1 MAEKPSAQVLETEFD
16 VLMAR
21 AGLTIPAE
29 RRAGYLQDFA
39 DLREQLALLHER
51 RPATVE
57 PANVY
62 RVPVGASR

>member
-1 MAEKPSAQVLETEFD
+1 MAQKPSAEALEAEFN

-29 RRAGYLQDFA
+29 RRADFLQDFA
-39 DLREQLALLHER
+39 DLREQLALLHQR

-62 RVPVGASR
+62 RVPGGPTR

>member
-1 MAEKPSAQVLETEFD
+1 MVNHPSAEALEREFD

-51 RPATVE
+51 RPETVE
-57 PANVY
+57 PANTY
-62 RVPVGASR
+62 RMPRGAGR

>member
-1 MAEKPSAQVLETEFD
+1 MVEKPSAEALEAEFD
-16 VLMAR
+16 ALMAR
-21 AGLTIPAE
+21 AGLTIPSE

-39 DLREQLALLHER
+39 DLREQLALLHQR

-62 RVPVGASR
+62 RVPGGPTR

>member
-1 MAEKPSAQVLETEFD
+1 MVEKPSAEALEAEFD

-39 DLREQLALLHER
+39 DLREQLALLHQR

-57 PANVY
+57 PANLY
-62 RVPVGASR
+62 RVPGGAGP